1 MRDFGRNMKV
11 REVMTRGIMDIDGD
25 ATAEEAMRK
34 MHEWRV
40 SSLLSDGGIVTW
52 RDILS
57 KVIAQGKNPQD
68 VRVKEIMSNPVVTV
82 HPDATV
88 EDIAKIISN
97 REIGKFPVADDNG
110 IVGFVSSSDVLR
122 AMVLEGRG

>member
-25 ATAEEAMRK
+25 ASVEEAMSK

-40 SSLLSDGGIVTW
+40 SSLLSDGGIVTR
-52 RDILS
+52 RDILA
-57 KVIAQGKNPQD
+57 KVIARGRSPD
-68 VRVKEIMSNPVVTV
+68 EVRVKEIMSNPVVTV

-88 EDIAKIISN
+88 EDMAKIISN
-97 REIGKFPVADDNG
+97 REIGKFPVVDDG
-110 IVGFVSSSDVLR
+110 VVGFISSSDVLK
-122 AMVLEGRG
+122 ALALEGRD